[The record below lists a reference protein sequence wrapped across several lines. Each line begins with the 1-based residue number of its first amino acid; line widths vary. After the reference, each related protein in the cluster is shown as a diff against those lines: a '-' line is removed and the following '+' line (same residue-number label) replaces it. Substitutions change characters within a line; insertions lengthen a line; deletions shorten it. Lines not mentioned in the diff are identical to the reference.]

1 MDSKKRIKKV
11 LTVSAILLAVGV
23 LYVLLCTY
31 TSFRIPCLFRLI
43 TGFKCPGCGVTGM
56 CLSLLKFDFESA
68 FLHNRILTLM
78 LPFGAVI
85 TACYLYRYIKSGEK
99 MLGKSSRVIVF
110 LMIAI
115 LLVFGIIRNIY
126 GW

>member
-1 MDSKKRIKKV
+1 MTKRKRFEKV
-11 LTVSAILLAVGV
+11 LTVSGILLAVGV
-23 LYVLLCTY
+23 LYAILCTY
-31 TSFRIPCLFRLI
+31 TSFRIPCLFRFL

-68 FLHNRILTLM
+68 FLYNRILTLLM
-78 LPFGAVI
+78 PFGAI
-85 TACYLYRYIKSGEK
+85 IAACYVYRYIKSGEK
-99 MLGKSSRVIVF
+99 MLSKSSRIIVI
-110 LMIAI
+110 LMIII